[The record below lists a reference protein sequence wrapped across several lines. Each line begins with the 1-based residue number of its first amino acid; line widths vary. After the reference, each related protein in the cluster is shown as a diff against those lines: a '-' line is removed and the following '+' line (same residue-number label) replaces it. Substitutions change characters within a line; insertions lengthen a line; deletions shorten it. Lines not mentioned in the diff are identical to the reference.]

1 MTSETEFDII
11 IIAGNCLE
19 QMEMDLPV
27 AGIGSFLLLQKQA
40 IANRNKKRIVERG
53 YQMDVL
59 RMKVLLERYRQLKIR
74 IENSRHRICRIKAS
88 SFEQYIEEKTYHSPL
103 GERRLQGGKP
113 SHPTETLGM
122 YGRVLFERERD
133 AQLRAEEC
141 RLMEMQALLWQI
153 DSLIEHLDAQEK
165 VFIQRRYADG
175 ERVEDFYK
183 ELGVSRATAFR
194 RIENA
199 IAQLAG
205 LYNEKYEMAV

>member
-11 IIAGNCLE
+11 IVVGNCLE
-19 QMEMDLPV
+19 QMERELPV

-40 IANRNKKRIVERG
+40 IANRNKKRIVEMS

-59 RMKVLLERYRQLKIR
+59 RMKVLLERYGQLKIR

-103 GERRLQGGKP
+103 GERRLQDGKP

-122 YGRVLFERERD
+122 YGRMQFERERD

-165 VFIQRRYADG
+165 AFIQRRYADG

>member
-1 MTSETEFDII
+1 
-11 IIAGNCLE
+11 
-19 QMEMDLPV
+19 MD
-27 AGIGSFLLLQKQA
+27 AK
-40 IANRNKKRIVERG
+40 
-53 YQMDVL
+53 
-59 RMKVLLERYRQLKIR
+59 RMKVLLERYGQLKLR

-88 SFEQYIEEKTYHSPL
+88 SFEEYIEEKTYHISL

-122 YGRVLFERERD
+122 YGRMQFERERD

-141 RLMEMQALLWQI
+141 RLREMQALLWQV